1 MYIFPPRIVHI
12 LKDPFHYFQDHM
24 ICAQYMNVMMVPV
37 SAHIALFVMENR
49 IVLTTQTR
57 EAVIP
62 QYSTP
67 VTVLAL
73 HCVVPVLSISIGL

>member
-1 MYIFPPRIVHI
+1 
-12 LKDPFHYFQDHM
+12 
-24 ICAQYMNVMMVPV
+24 MNVMMVPV

-73 HCVVPVLSISIGL
+73 HCVVPVLNVIISL